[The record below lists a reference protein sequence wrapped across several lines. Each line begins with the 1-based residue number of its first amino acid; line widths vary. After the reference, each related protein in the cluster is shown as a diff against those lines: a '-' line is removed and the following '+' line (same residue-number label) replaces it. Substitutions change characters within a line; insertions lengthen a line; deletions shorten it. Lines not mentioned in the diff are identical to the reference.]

1 MKKKFWV
8 LALVLIAVLLAGCG
22 NKDVQTEAEVTPTPT
37 IEAAPI
43 ENALTEAATPTP
55 TPAPEAAPAP
65 VEPVVIEPEIAEGEE
80 ITEEPENTE
89 ETSNGYLVVIDAGH
103 QDHGNYDQEP
113 VGPGASEMKAK
124 VSSGTQG
131 VSTGLPEYKL
141 NLSVSLKLRDE
152 LISRGYEVIMVRESH
167 DVDISNSERAAVA
180 NNANADVFIRV
191 HANGAD
197 DSSVN
202 GMITICQT
210 PDNPYNGH
218 LYPQSQRL
226 SRLVLDEMAAATGAS
241 ANYIWETDTMS
252 GINWAQV
259 PTTIVEM
266 GYMTNPAEDQLLA
279 SDAYQYKIAD
289 GIANGIDLYLG
300 VTEQ

>member
-1 MKKKFWV
+1 MKKKFLIFLFV
-8 LALVLIAVLLAGCG
+8 LVAILVCGCG
-22 NKDVQTEAEVTPTPT
+22 SKENGEADETAEVQTVEAEVTPTETPAPEPPA
-37 IEAAPI
+37 EAEP
-43 ENALTEAATPTP
+43 TPTP
-55 TPAPEAAPAP
+55 TE
-65 VEPVVIEPEIAEGEE
+65 EPVIESIEPEI
-80 ITEEPENTE
+80 IEEPED
-89 ETSNGYLVVIDAGH
+89 TSNGYLVVIDAGH

-113 VGPGASEMKAK
+113 VGPGASETKAK

-131 VSTGLPEYKL
+131 VATGLPEYKL
-141 NLSVSLKLRDE
+141 NLQVAFKLRDE
-152 LISRGYEVIMVRESH
+152 LENRGYEVMMVREMH
-167 DVDISNSERAAVA
+167 EVDISNSERAAVA

-218 LYPQSQRL
+218 LYEKSQKL

-279 SDAYQYKIAD
+279 TEDYQYKIAE

-300 VTEQ
+300 IS